1 MSTIGVEKDPVNSL
15 SATTVPEMEG
25 DSGTMTPSGEG
36 QGSLFERL
44 GGLYGI
50 AGAVDVLAD
59 RLYDN
64 APANRNPHVQAFH
77 SEGGHAGFKFLVT
90 AWSIEQTGG
99 PQCYPGRD
107 MRESHAH
114 LSVSEFEFDIVA
126 GEIAATLYHVGVP
139 TLEHAEFMQIIE
151 RYRSMVV
158 GPPEMT
164 THTVTD
170 PPTPPAARG

>member
-1 MSTIGVEKDPVNSL
+1 MT
-15 SATTVPEMEG
+15 SANTP
-25 DSGTMTPSGEG
+25 TPS
-36 QGSLFERL
+36 LYERL
-44 GGLYGI
+44 GGMYGI

-64 APANRNPHVQAFH
+64 ASANQNPHVAAFH
-77 SEGGHAGFKFLVT
+77 SQQGHAGFKFLVT

-99 PQCYPGRD
+99 PACYPGRD

-139 TLEHAEFMQIIE
+139 PREHGEFMAIIE
-151 RYRSMVV
+151 SYRDMVV
-158 GPPEMT
+158 GPADGVPAESG
-164 THTVTD
+164 
-170 PPTPPAARG
+170 PIPTQAQQVPA